1 MREVTLTFIDTTG
14 IQPYIFNSNRLRE
27 NIGASFLVE
36 EFSTTW
42 VEAELK
48 SLGGK
53 IPDPEVEV
61 KTIESGANVEV
72 IYSAGGNSAIL
83 FKEREQAIAFV
94 KRLSFKLLQKAPGIN
109 IIVVHKT
116 FDWDQKTPTLKDILD
131 NLRKTEVEAKKN
143 ERRPSVP
150 QLGLGVT
157 ADCISTRLPAVAMS
171 DSDVGQ
177 RDSYRVSREVKCKIN
192 ANNKANKKLQAVFK
206 QLKNPNQV
214 SFDFPLR
221 LDDVGRTHNESSYV
235 AIVHAD
241 GNSMGERFKQCGQGK
256 NNRKFITD
264 IRALSQSIQAANI
277 KALQSVVECLLASI
291 VQGKLWLADGGEIQ
305 LQNVKEGSEQIFLP
319 FRPIVFGGDDT
330 TFICDGRLGII
341 LAKVY
346 LETFEQEMLAQGE
359 NLTACAGISIAKAHY
374 PFARSYEMSER
385 LCKSAKKLNQN
396 QQDNTPSG
404 SALDWHI
411 ASTGLL
417 GTLDEIRDREY
428 TVPLD
433 RSKPGRL
440 YMRPVWVT
448 EDKHPWRNW
457 QQFEQVVQAFS
468 SKANSADSD
477 SSEQWNRN
485 KVIALREELR
495 AGPEATENFLKLY
508 RLGQLPGLDSK
519 SSQLVQGGWDSDEG
533 NPICGYFDAIEAI
546 DFYVQLKTENASP
559 GEDMHE

>member
-53 IPDPEVEV
+53 IPAPETEI
-61 KTIESGANVEV
+61 KTIESGADVEV

-94 KRLSFKLLQKAPGIN
+94 KRLSFKLLQEAPGIN

-116 FDWDQKTPTLKDILD
+116 FDWDQETPTLKEILD
-131 NLRKTEVEAKKN
+131 ELRKTEVEAKKN

-150 QLGLGVT
+150 QLGLGIT

-171 DSDVGQ
+171 DSTVSP
-177 RDSYRVSREVKCKIN
+177 RDSYRVSREVKCKIKASKN
-192 ANNKANKKLQAVFK
+192 ANKKLQDVFK

-214 SFDFPLR
+214 SFDFPLK
-221 LDDVGRTHNESSYV
+221 LDHLGRTHNESSYV

-256 NNRKFITD
+256 NNREFITD
-264 IRALSQSIQAANI
+264 IRALSQSIQAANL
-277 KALQSVVECLLASI
+277 KALQSVVEHLLASI
-291 VQGKLWLADGGEIQ
+291 SQGKLWFADGGEIQ
-305 LQNVKEGSEQIFLP
+305 LKDVKEGSEQIFLP

-346 LETFEQEMLAQGE
+346 LETFEEEMLAQDE
-359 NLTACAGISIAKAHY
+359 KLTACAGVSIAKAHY
-374 PFARSYEMSER
+374 PFARSYEMSEQ
-385 LCKSAKKLNQN
+385 LCKSAKRLNQN

-404 SALDWHI
+404 SAIDWHI

-428 TVPLD
+428 TV
-433 RSKPGRL
+433 KAGNL
-440 YMRPVWVT
+440 YMRPIWVT
-448 EDKHPWRNW
+448 EDKHPWRTW
-457 QQFEQVVQAFS
+457 QQFEQVVQTFN
-468 SKANSADSD
+468 SKANWINND
-477 SSEQWNRN
+477 SSKQWNRN
-485 KVIALREELR
+485 KVMALREELR
-495 AGPEATENFLKLY
+495 EGPDTTENFLELY
-508 RLGQLPGLDSK
+508 RLGHLPGLNSK
-519 SSQLVQGGWDSDEG
+519 SPKLIQCGWDSDEG
-533 NPICGYFDAIEAI
+533 KPVCGYFDAIEAM
-546 DFYVQLKTENASP
+546 DFYVQLQNEKALL
-559 GEDMHE
+559 GEDTHE